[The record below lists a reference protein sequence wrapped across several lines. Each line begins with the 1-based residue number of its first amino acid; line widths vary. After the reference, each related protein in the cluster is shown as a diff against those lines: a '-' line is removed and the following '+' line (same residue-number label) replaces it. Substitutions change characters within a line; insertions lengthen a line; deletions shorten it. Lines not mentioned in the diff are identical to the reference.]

1 MIATLQQQLQAMVR
15 QMQEHNKLLLE
26 MFNNNTKK
34 YFITSKI
41 IKSYIFLWVTFI
53 ICNIDIY
60 NYFQ

>member
-41 IKSYIFLWVTFI
+41 IKSYIFL
-53 ICNIDIY
+53 
-60 NYFQ
+60 